1 MDLTTPAPPPAR
13 QSGPPAVP
21 ARQESLRT
29 LNLAMVFGQIMAS
42 RQPVSRTEL
51 VASTGLARPTI
62 SRIIEELITARL
74 VAESG
79 LAYGGGAGRPRVGLV
94 VSRRGPAG
102 LGLDIRADGLAACVV
117 DLTGAVRHLAHLP
130 TGTAGRSAERV
141 LAEVGRMA
149 RSAISAAAAEGLTVV
164 GATLAVPGRVEG
176 GSLVRAAPALGWHD
190 VDAGAILRHAT
201 RTFNLPVS
209 VDNEANVAALGELH
223 SGDHDRRSF
232 AYVSGGL
239 AIGIG
244 LVLDGQLLRG
254 ARGWSGELGHVT
266 VYPDGRQCPCG
277 ATGCLYAYAG
287 VPAIL
292 AGEDGGRTDLARD
305 ASIAALAESGNA
317 AVLAG
322 LDTAGT
328 ALGIALSAMLNLLD
342 VETVLLG
349 GSYSL
354 LFSWLHERVRTE
366 ISRRVLTTAWA
377 PVDVRPALLGP
388 DAAAVGAALAST
400 EPVRLDPAAWLTQAA
415 AAAF

>member
-1 MDLTTPAPPPAR
+1 MTMQTPTTPTSR
-13 QSGPPAVP
+13 PAVP

-29 LNLAMVFGQIMAS
+29 LNLAMVFGQIISS

-62 SRIIEELITARL
+62 SRIIEELINARL

-117 DLTGAVRHLAHLP
+117 DLTGTVRHLSHVP
-130 TGTAGRSAERV
+130 TDTAGQPAGKV
-141 LAEVGRMA
+141 LAEVARMA
-149 RSAISAAAAEGLTVV
+149 RSAISAAAAEGLTVF

-176 GSLVRAAPALGWHD
+176 GSLVRVAPALDWHD
-190 VDAGAILRHAT
+190 VDAGAVLRKAL
-201 RTFNLPVS
+201 RTLDLPVS

-223 SGDHDRRSF
+223 SGDHDRTSF
-232 AYVSGGL
+232 AYVSGGM

-244 LVLDGQLLRG
+244 LVLDGQVLRG

-266 VYPDGRQCPCG
+266 VYPDGRPCPCG
-277 ATGCLYAYAG
+277 STGCLYAYAS

-292 AGEDGGRTDLARD
+292 GTEAGGRTGLARD
-305 ASIAALAESGNA
+305 ASVAALAEGGNA

-342 VETVLLG
+342 VGTVLLG

-354 LFSWLHERVRTE
+354 LYSWLNERVKDE
-366 ISRRVLTTAWA
+366 IGRRVLTTAWA

-388 DAAAVGAALAST
+388 DAATVGAALSSIEA
-400 EPVRLDPAAWLTQAA
+400 VRADPAAWLNHAA
-415 AAAF
+415 AAEA